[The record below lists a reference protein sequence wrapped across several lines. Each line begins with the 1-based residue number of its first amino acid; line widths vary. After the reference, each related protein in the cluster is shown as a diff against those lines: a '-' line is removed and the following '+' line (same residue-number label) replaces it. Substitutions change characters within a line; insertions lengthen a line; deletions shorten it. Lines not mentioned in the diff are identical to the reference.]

1 MATAT
6 KPIVTWRPQLGPQ
19 AIAIDA
25 RYVVDELFLGGVEAG
40 VRATTFSGISS
51 QT

>member
-25 RYVVDELFLGGVEAG
+25 RYVVDELFLGGGRGGEN
-40 VRATTFSGISS
+40 RTTFSGISS